1 MTARTGASPDRGP
14 AGASEARERLAV
26 GLDVP
31 DLASAR
37 SLIERLDA
45 ASGWLKIGLELYTAA
60 GPDAIRAAA
69 ARARVFLDLKLHDI
83 PNTVAGA
90 VAAATRHG
98 VGLLTLHASGG
109 AAMLRA
115 AREAADDAAAKLGRP
130 RPRLV
135 GVTVLTSLGEADLPT
150 IGVAAGVRDQVA
162 RLVDLSRAAGL
173 DGIVCS
179 PLEAAAVRARAGADF
194 FLVTPGIRPAGAP
207 ADDQSR
213 VATPAAAIAA
223 GADLLVVVRPI
234 LHAPDPGAAARA
246 LVAEIERARGA

>member
-1 MTARTGASPDRGP
+1 MAGPRLDPGQGDPSAARDH
-14 AGASEARERLAV
+14 LAV

-37 SLIERLDA
+37 ALIERLDG
-45 ASGWLKIGLELYTAA
+45 ASGWLKVGLELYTAA

-83 PNTVAGA
+83 PHTVAGA
-90 VAAATRHG
+90 AAAATRHG
-98 VGLLTLHASGG
+98 VSLLTLHASGG
-109 AAMLRA
+109 APMLRA
-115 AREAADDAAAKLGRP
+115 AREAAEEAASKLGRP

-135 GVTVLTSLGEADLPT
+135 GVTVLTSLGETDLAA
-150 IGVAAGVRDQVA
+150 IGVARGVPDQVA

-173 DGIVCS
+173 DGVVCS
-179 PLEAAAVRARAGADF
+179 PLEAAAIRARAGADF

-207 ADDQSR
+207 TDDQSR

-234 LHAPDPGAAARA
+234 LRAPDPGAAARA
-246 LVAEIERARGA
+246 LVAEIERGLAARAA